1 MDAIRSSGSFSMVRR
16 SLLAVALL
24 VLSSSPTRADRP
36 APPKESVNS
45 VGIRLVEIPA
55 GEFQM
60 GSGESGD
67 SIARAFPDNGRKPDY
82 FSDELPQHRVRIT
95 KPFLFGKYEVTV
107 GEYRKFVEETGYQT
121 EAERDGQGGWG
132 YNPEIEQCE
141 GRKPQFDW
149 ENPGFPQT
157 DRHPVLN
164 VTWNDAVAFCEWLSK
179 KEKRTYRLPTE
190 AEWEYAC
197 RAGTRSRYIDGDDPA
212 ALYTV
217 SRTLNPKVADPKLHV
232 QEVLIPKD
240 GSIPF
245 TAAVGSFPANPF
257 GLHDM
262 HGNAWEWTADWYGEE
277 YFQSSP
283 VDDPTGPKSGK
294 VRVRRGGGWNSFPLW
309 VRASFRNWNT
319 PASRCVNLGFRV
331 AANLVEEDAGGGT
344 VQAGENPPAGKPAD
358 RKTVSLVFV
367 GDIMLDGGPGHLI
380 ASGKDPFEPC
390 GELLR
395 SADFA
400 VGNLEC
406 VLGRGGAQL
415 LKAYTFRAADDSE
428 LLLKK
433 HFAALSLANNH
444 SGDFGVEGFQEAL
457 RILDDS
463 KIPYFGGGRNIA
475 AARAP
480 VILEKHGRRI
490 ALLGYN
496 GFRPH
501 HYTATVDG
509 AGSAPLVEA
518 LILEDIRKART
529 ESKADIVIPF
539 LHWGS
544 EMVPMPRASHVA
556 LARKMIDAGASAVIG
571 AHPHITQTVDV
582 YRGAPIVYSLGNFV
596 FDYFPVDPPEWTGWA
611 VRLTFPVDGPP
622 AERLVPDLETIAV
635 TLDPSGVPRPVTVE
649 EVTYPP
655 VVIDPK
661 GTAKAAP

>member
-1 MDAIRSSGSFSMVRR
+1 MLRR
-16 SLLAVALL
+16 SLLAVVVLL
-24 VLSSSPTRADRP
+24 AHAGLVRADRP
-36 APPKESVNS
+36 APPKETENS
-45 VGIRLVEIPA
+45 IGLRLVEIPA

-60 GSGESGD
+60 GSGESGEQ
-67 SIARAFPDNGRKPDY
+67 IARAFPDNGRKPDY
-82 FSDELPQHRVRIT
+82 FSDELPQHRIRIT
-95 KPFLFGKYEVTV
+95 RPFLLGKYEVTI
-107 GEYRKFVEETGYQT
+107 GEYRKFVEETGYRT
-121 EAERDGQGGWG
+121 EAERDGLGGWG
-132 YNPEIEQCE
+132 YNPEIQQCE
-141 GRKPQFDW
+141 GRRPQFHW
-149 ENPGFPQT
+149 KNPGFPQT

-164 VTWNDAVAFCEWLSK
+164 VTWNDAVAFCQWLSK

-197 RAGTRSRYIDGDDPA
+197 RAGTKTRYIDGDDPA
-212 ALYTV
+212 GLFTM
-217 SRTLNPKVADPKLHV
+217 SRTLNPKVSDPKLHV
-232 QEVLIPKD
+232 QEVLIPRD

-245 TAAVGSFPANPF
+245 TAPVGSFSANPF

-277 YFQSSP
+277 YFRTSP
-283 VDDPTGPKSGK
+283 VDDPTGPPTGK

-331 AANLVEEDAGGGT
+331 AANLVDDDAAGGT
-344 VQAGENPPAGKPAD
+344 VQAGAANVSREAGTPD
-358 RKTVSLVFV
+358 RKTVSLLFV
-367 GDIMLDGGPGHLI
+367 GDIMLDGGPGHVV
-380 ASGKDPFEPC
+380 ASGQDPFEPC

-406 VLGRGGAQL
+406 VLGRGGSQL
-415 LKAYTFRAADDSE
+415 LKAYTFRAADGSE
-428 LLLKK
+428 TLLKK

-480 VILEKHGRRI
+480 LLLEKHGRRI

-501 HYTATVDG
+501 HYTATLET
-509 AGSAPLVEA
+509 AGSAPLVEE
-518 LILEDIRKART
+518 LILEDIRSART
-529 ESKADIVIPF
+529 VAKADIVIPF

-582 YRGAPIVYSLGNFV
+582 YKGAPIVYSLGNFV

-611 VRLTFPVDGPP
+611 VRLTFPA
-622 AERLVPDLETIAV
+622 AESGAAGTPQRLAPDLETIAV
-635 TLDPSGVPRPVTVE
+635 TLDPAGIPRPVTVE

-655 VVIDPK
+655 VIINP
-661 GTAKAAP
+661 GTAAKPAP